1 MSWTPNNY
9 KDRFFG
15 HVTLEFAL
23 EESLNAAAARIANT
37 IGLDR
42 VVAMGKKLGFG
53 DLPMYPSIVL
63 GGIEVSP
70 LQLAEAYSIIASDG
84 MDVHPY
90 AVTAV
95 VDQNGK
101 VMEGHELEAEQRLAP
116 QLAYIMQFMLE
127 QVINHGTGAAAR
139 TMGFRR
145 PAAGKTGTTNDA
157 KDAWFAGFTPNLLT
171 VVWTGFDQK
180 EVLGLTGAQASL
192 PAWTN
197 FMKAAT
203 ASRPPL
209 GFVMPPGVVEET
221 VDPTTGYKA
230 TPFCPVRIQGVFP
243 QESAPTQ
250 LCPFHNGPLQASA
263 TTDHTV
269 PTASDPEIDD
279 SVDPND

>member
-1 MSWTPNNY
+1 
-9 KDRFFG
+9 
-15 HVTLEFAL
+15 
-23 EESLNAAAARIANT
+23 
-37 IGLDR
+37 
-42 VVAMGKKLGFG
+42 MGKKLGFG

-90 AVTAV
+90 AVTRRRRSEWQGDGGPRAAGRAA
-95 VDQNGK
+95 D
-101 VMEGHELEAEQRLAP
+101 LS
-116 QLAYIMQFMLE
+116 
-127 QVINHGTGAAAR
+127 AAR
-139 TMGFRR
+139 LHHAVHARAGHQSWHRRGARARYGFRR

-203 ASRPPL
+203 ASRPAL
-209 GFVMPPGVVEET
+209 GFRDAAGPGA
-221 VDPTTGYKA
+221 GN
-230 TPFCPVRIQGVFP
+230 RR
-243 QESAPTQ
+243 SHHR
-250 LCPFHNGPLQASA
+250 L
-263 TTDHTV
+263 
-269 PTASDPEIDD
+269 
-279 SVDPND
+279 

>member
-1 MSWTPNNY
+1 
-9 KDRFFG
+9 
-15 HVTLEFAL
+15 
-23 EESLNAAAARIANT
+23 
-37 IGLDR
+37 
-42 VVAMGKKLGFG
+42 
-53 DLPMYPSIVL
+53 VL

-70 LQLAEAYSIIASDG
+70 LQLAEAYSIVASDG

-101 VMEGHELEAEQRLAP
+101 VMEGHELEAEQRISP

-203 ASRPPL
+203 ASRPAL
-209 GFVMPPGVVEET
+209 DFVMPQGVVEET

-230 TPFCPVRIQGVFP
+230 TPFCPVRIVGVFP
-243 QESAPTQ
+243 QQDAPTQ
-250 LCPFHNGPLQASA
+250 L
-263 TTDHTV
+263 
-269 PTASDPEIDD
+269 
-279 SVDPND
+279 